1 MPKDD
6 FKTLL
11 VDFDLKW
18 GERYKLEKA
27 IALEIDSLVSESV
40 ATTNEVNEIVEAYA
54 TDEVA
59 ESVTTNEV
67 SEIGQFQECELC
79 NIAKDQNNPQHKCRL
94 CGKVVCNI
102 YCSIPE
108 PTSGNEIHR
117 VHKKRDTRCTHE
129 EYGKKEGL
137 RYHCP
142 KCE

>member
-1 MPKDD
+1 MLISMPKDD
-6 FKTLL
+6 FKNLL

-108 PTSGNEIHR
+108 PT
-117 VHKKRDTRCTHE
+117 
-129 EYGKKEGL
+129 
-137 RYHCP
+137 
-142 KCE
+142 